1 MQLTEEQRQI
11 IEADF
16 EHSVITAVAGSGKT
30 TTLAHRICY
39 LLSQGHDPRRLLVL
53 MFNRAA
59 KEDFEKKLIQVADNR
74 FHGLPEVRT
83 YHAMGLRLYRRFIQE
98 GVLNQYVGD
107 ILSEQEIHYQLWTL
121 LRRLAPESQHDAV
134 KRNKKDY
141 IELTATL
148 LDLSKTTLQP
158 LELTFE
164 QLNYP
169 KQHAFLKD
177 VVQAFEHWRKQE
189 ARITFAD
196 MLYEPVKALSERPEL
211 QSLIAN
217 KMDMILVDEYQDTN
231 EIQHLLLGY
240 IAGQRARVTVVGDPD
255 QTIYEFRGAQPEF
268 ILNRFAEEFE
278 SPRDFT
284 LSYTFRYGHQV
295 ALLANHLITHNTGR
309 KDVLCRSHPSTPTTQ
324 VHSVACLDETKN
336 LIADLKALQGNGTAL
351 KDIAILFRVWSQAV
365 GIELALL
372 AASIPYHIDH
382 GKGALANRELNQV
395 LALLELSSGRI
406 MQYHTER
413 RAEMFVSLLRFPH
426 VGLKDDLIRELAA
439 LLSQQSSDW
448 SDTLLEWIPESLHA
462 IQKRKLR
469 HTAMAW
475 QQAVISQASAAD
487 ILRRYVDDTDLFKN
501 LEELALTH
509 ENADERVNHVLAVE
523 HYLRTLNQPSTEALE
538 HFDELRHRA
547 QSQEKNAGVTLATM
561 HRTKGLEWPIV
572 MIQGL
577 NEQYLPY
584 TLRSNEDIGAHLQA
598 ERRLLYVAMTRAKQA
613 LYLYRPGTNHP
624 TSKDTHPSR
633 FLAEMHTE
641 LSMAAGLYLDEG
653 KNTGNEKDHVKDSPD
668 QEIFLSPKPLT
679 PVLKRYLDWHQVRCQ
694 APERAAVPE
703 SRELWHYPKLR
714 HAVLGSGTV
723 LGDLD
728 DAFEMA
734 FSDGSK
740 MTFSKKS
747 AHLYFVVEEEVGE
760 GTMEDVTVKKEAMDD
775 KAVKSATIH

>member
-11 IEADF
+11 VEADF
-16 EHSVITAVAGSGKT
+16 EHCVITAVAGSGKT
-30 TTLAHRICY
+30 TTLAHRICH

-74 FHGLPEVRT
+74 YLGLPEVRT

-98 GVLNQYVGD
+98 GILNQYVGD
-107 ILSEQEIHYQLWTL
+107 ILTEQEIHFQLWTL
-121 LRRLAPESQHDAV
+121 LRRLVPESQTDAI

-141 IELTATL
+141 IELAATL
-148 LDLSKTTLQP
+148 LDLSKTTLQS

-169 KQHAFLKD
+169 KQHNFLKD

-196 MLYEPVKALSERPEL
+196 MLYEPVKALSEHPEL
-211 QSLIAN
+211 HNLVAN

-240 IAGQRARVTVVGDPD
+240 IAGHRARVTVVGDPD

-309 KDVLCRSHPSTPTTQ
+309 KDVLCRSHPTTPQTQ
-324 VHSVACLDETKN
+324 VHTSAYQDETKS
-336 LIADLKALQGNGTAL
+336 LIADLNHLQASGTKL
-351 KDIAILFRVWSQAV
+351 DDIAILFRVWSQAV
-365 GIELALL
+365 GVELALL
-372 AASIPYHIDH
+372 AAQIPYHIDH

-406 MQYHTER
+406 IQYNAER
-413 RAEMFVSLLRFPH
+413 RAEMFTNLLRFPH
-426 VGLKDDLIRELAA
+426 VGLKEDLIRELAA
-439 LLSQQSSDW
+439 GLSHLAGDWCDYLLD
-448 SDTLLEWIPESLHA
+448 WIPESLHA

-475 QQAVISQASAAD
+475 QQAVNSQASAAE
-487 ILRRYVDDTDLFKN
+487 ILHQYIDATELFKS

-509 ENADERVNHVLAVE
+509 ENADERVNHVLAME
-523 HYLRTLNQPSTEALE
+523 HYLRTLNQPPLEALE
-538 HFDELRHRA
+538 HFDELRQRA
-547 QSQEKNAGVTLATM
+547 QKQEKNAGLTLATM
-561 HRTKGLEWPIV
+561 HRTKGLEWPVV
-572 MIQGL
+572 MILGL

-598 ERRLLYVAMTRAKQA
+598 ERRLLYVAMTRARQA
-613 LYLYRPGTNHP
+613 LFLYRPGTLHP
-624 TSKDTHPSR
+624 TGKDSHPSR

-641 LSMAAGLYLDEG
+641 LSVAAGQHLDEG
-653 KNTGNEKDHVKDSPD
+653 KSSTS
-668 QEIFLSPKPLT
+668 QEIFHSPKPLT
-679 PVLKRYLDWHQVRCQ
+679 PVLKRYLDWHGIDYQ
-694 APERAAVPE
+694 APERANVPE
-703 SRELWHYPKLR
+703 SRELWHYPHLR
-714 HAVLGSGTV
+714 HAVLGSGKV

-728 DAFEMA
+728 DAFEMEFA
-734 FSDGSK
+734 DGSK
-740 MTFSKKS
+740 MAFSKKS
-747 AHLYFVVEEEVGE
+747 AHLYFVVEE
-760 GTMEDVTVKKEAMDD
+760 TEDV
-775 KAVKSATIH
+775 ATIH

>member
-11 IEADF
+11 VEADF
-16 EHSVITAVAGSGKT
+16 EHCVITAVAGSGKT

-74 FHGLPEVRT
+74 YHGLPEVRT

-107 ILSEQEIHYQLWTL
+107 ILSEQEIHFQLWVL
-121 LRRLAPESQHDAV
+121 LRRLAPESQSDAI

-141 IELTATL
+141 IELAATL
-148 LDLSKTTLQP
+148 LDLSKTTLQS

-169 KQHAFLKD
+169 KQHGFLKD

-196 MLYEPVKALSERPEL
+196 MLYEPVKALSERPDL
-211 QSLIAN
+211 QRLIAN

-309 KDVLCRSHPSTPTTQ
+309 KDVLCRSHPTTPQTRVNTCA
-324 VHSVACLDETKN
+324 SRDEAKS
-336 LIADLKALQGNGTAL
+336 LISDIKSLQASGAELG
-351 KDIAILFRVWSQAV
+351 DIAILFRVWSQAV

-372 AASIPYHIDH
+372 AARIPYHIDH

-406 MQYHTER
+406 IQYSPER

-426 VGLKDDLIRELAA
+426 VGLKEDALRELAA
-439 LLSQQSSDW
+439 GLSHLSGDWCDYLLD
-448 SDTLLEWIPESLHA
+448 WIPESLHS

-475 QQAVISQASAAD
+475 QQAVNSQASAAEVLHQYID
-487 ILRRYVDDTDLFKN
+487 ATELFKN

-509 ENADERVNHVLAVE
+509 ENADERINHVLAME
-523 HYLRTLNQPSTEALE
+523 HYLRTLNQDPLNALD
-538 HFDELRHRA
+538 HFDELRQRA
-547 QSQEKNAGVTLATM
+547 QKQEKNAGVTLATM
-561 HRTKGLEWPIV
+561 HRTKGLEWPVV
-572 MIQGL
+572 MILGL

-598 ERRLLYVAMTRAKQA
+598 ERRLLYVAMTRAKQG
-613 LYLYRPGTNHP
+613 LYLYRPGTPHP

-641 LSMAAGLYLDEG
+641 LSVAAGEYLDEG
-653 KNTGNEKDHVKDSPD
+653 KTCSD
-668 QEIFLSPKPLT
+668 QEVFQSPKPLT
-679 PVLKRYLDWHQVRCQ
+679 PVLKRYLDWHKVHYH
-694 APERAAVPE
+694 APERAADTE
-703 SRELWHYPKLR
+703 ARELWHYPRLR
-714 HAVLGSGTV
+714 HAVLGSGNV

-728 DAFEMA
+728 DAFEMEFA
-734 FSDGSK
+734 DGSK

-747 AHLYFVVEEEVGE
+747 AHLYFIVEEAEEV
-760 GTMEDVTVKKEAMDD
+760 V
-775 KAVKSATIH
+775 TIH